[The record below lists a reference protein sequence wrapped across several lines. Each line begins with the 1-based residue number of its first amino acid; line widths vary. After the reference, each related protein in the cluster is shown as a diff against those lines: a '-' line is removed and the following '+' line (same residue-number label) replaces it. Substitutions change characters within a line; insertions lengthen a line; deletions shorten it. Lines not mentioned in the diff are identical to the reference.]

1 MKKHSDKA
9 AKQHMVLMLS
19 NLKVCSMNVNFHE
32 IHGNVVDPHKLM
44 SLKVFN
50 NPEEAKICKI
60 FHCDGLLLCTTLDF
74 RLVVWNPCTG
84 QIRWIPF
91 SNQLIRQSFSFGFAA
106 SNNEAEYESLI
117 AGLLVEYGIYDF
129 GSHSWKYL
137 DNVTPKYSYIVSE
150 GVSLKGNIYW
160 IVVDKDEHG
169 ALLSTFHFSTERF
182 GEISIPFS
190 NISVDCCPTD
200 LLVVREERLAVLYS
214 SFFHPPKIEI
224 WMTTDDKIDQTKL
237 IVADQVFISGFM

>member
-19 NLKVCSMNVNFHE
+19 NLKVYSMNVNFHE

-44 SLKVFN
+44 SLKFSIIRKKPRYVKYFTVT
-50 NPEEAKICKI
+50 
-60 FHCDGLLLCTTLDF
+60 G
-74 RLVVWNPCTG
+74 VWNPCTG

-91 SNQLIRQSFSFGFAA
+91 SNRYNTISEFVLGYD
-106 SNNEAEYESLI
+106 NNKTYKILRYSWDLSDPFRRV
-117 AGLLVEYGIYDF
+117 VEYGIYDF

-137 DNVTPKYSYIVSE
+137 DNVTPKYSYIISE

-190 NISVDCCPTD
+190 NIGVDCCPTD